1 MTASRYIGRFAPSP
15 SGPLH
20 FGSLVAAAASFYD
33 ARAAGGQ
40 WLLRIDDL
48 DQPRCVPGAAEAI
61 LATLVRLGLEWDAEP
76 QWQSRRHAA
85 YAAAFERLREAGHL
99 FPCACSRSE
108 LADSALARDGSRIY
122 PGTCR
127 AGLLPGRSPRTW
139 RVRSAGTIHFE
150 DRIQGA
156 LHENLERDVGDFVV
170 QRADNVFAYQLAAV
184 VDDAAAGV
192 THVVRGADLLGST
205 SRQIHLQHLLGHA
218 VPRHAH
224 VPIAAD
230 RHGDKLSKQTHA
242 RAIDALKPEQA
253 LMLAL
258 EFLGQEP
265 PSRLEYANVR
275 TIHAWAIEHWSIA
288 RIPRRISQ
296 PAPAFFHD

>member
-1 MTASRYIGRFAPSP
+1 MTVSRYIGRFAPSP

-40 WLLRIDDL
+40 WLVRIDDL
-48 DQPRCVPGAAEAI
+48 DRPRCVPGAAEAI
-61 LATLVRLGLEWDAEP
+61 LATLTRLGFEWDAEP

-85 YAAAFERLREAGHL
+85 YAEAFERLREAGHL
-99 FPCACSRSE
+99 FPCACSRRE

-127 AGLLPGRSPRTW
+127 AGLPPGHGPRTW
-139 RVRSAGTIHFE
+139 RVRSTGRIHFD
-150 DRIQGA
+150 DRIQGE
-156 LHENLERDVGDFVV
+156 HDENLERDVGDFIVR
-170 QRADNVFAYQLAAV
+170 RADGVFAYQLAAV

-192 THVVRGADLLGST
+192 TDVVRGADLLGST

-224 VPIAAD
+224 VPVAVD

-242 RAIDALKPEQA
+242 RAIDALKAEHV

-258 EFLGQEP
+258 DFLGQEP
-265 PSRLEYANVR
+265 PPHRARTNVH
-275 TIHAWAIEHWSIA
+275 TIHAWAIEHWSIT
-288 RIPRRISQ
+288 RVPRRAGL
-296 PAPAFFHD
+296 PGPAFFHD

>member
-265 PSRLEYANVR
+265 PPRLAYANVR

>member
-40 WLLRIDDL
+40 WLVRIDDL

-265 PSRLEYANVR
+265 PSRLAHANVR